1 MKLLRATCDC
11 GFQTQKARCG
21 YHFHKWWFPVLAR
34 QTGQLHDVC
43 RSLPDDQV
51 DQIQLSKVQASV
63 HHGPF
68 VARAVQAWTR
78 LRIRMRIAQ
87 NAASRQL
94 ATMSTAIRSV
104 ACIAHKWNHTKHPE
118 TSSSSKQRQVGSQ
131 VSFRTLS
138 CGVTPKRTMRYHQ
151 TTAQL
156 VNRIINLGW
165 QPTKLADARRSALTE
180 NLPI

>member
-68 VARAVQAWTR
+68 VETVTR
-78 LRIRMRIAQ
+78 ELIEQYASRDEEVFDPGISERFLCPECSRSTLRIIPVRV
-87 NAASRQL
+87 
-94 ATMSTAIRSV
+94 TALCKTDCGHEYQWHDSEERGCPLCSYRPHRFRV
-104 ACIAHKWNHTKHPE
+104 DSEPE
-118 TSSSSKQRQVGSQ
+118 
-131 VSFRTLS
+131 FL
-138 CGVTPKRTMRYHQ
+138 P
-151 TTAQL
+151 
-156 VNRIINLGW
+156 NL
-165 QPTKLADARRSALTE
+165 
-180 NLPI
+180 